1 LGVKC
6 QKEKYFQ
13 SIKLIQKSGIEYEFR
28 TTLIKNYHSLENF
41 SQVLKQISG
50 AKKYFLQNYRSGNT
64 LNPVFAGKSFCTE
77 ELLAFRNLAIQYIPN
92 TFIRL

>member
-1 LGVKC
+1 
-6 QKEKYFQ
+6 
-13 SIKLIQKSGIEYEFR
+13 
-28 TTLIKNYHSLENF
+28 LIKSYHSLENF

-64 LNPVFAGKSFCTE
+64 LNPDFTGKSFSSQ
-77 ELLAFRNLAIQYIPN
+77 ELLAFKNLAIQYIPN

>member
-1 LGVKC
+1 LGVKY

-13 SIKLIQKSGIEYEFR
+13 SIEVIQNSGIEYEFR

-41 SQVLKQISG
+41 SHVVEQISG

-64 LNPVFAGKSFCTE
+64 LNPDFTGKSFSSQ
-77 ELLAFRNLAIQYIPN
+77 ELLAFKNLAIQYIPN
-92 TFIRL
+92 TLIRL